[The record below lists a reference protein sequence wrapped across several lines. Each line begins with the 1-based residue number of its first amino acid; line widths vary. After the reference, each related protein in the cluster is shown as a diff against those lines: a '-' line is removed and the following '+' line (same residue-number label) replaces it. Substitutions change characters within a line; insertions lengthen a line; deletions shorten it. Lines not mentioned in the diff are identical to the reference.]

1 MSFPWVPAAATGIGS
16 LPGEDSR
23 EAARIL
29 VGELPDFLH
38 VPELPNRGPGSDCIG
53 RTGALLHAVGSDFGL
68 ETTADGWR
76 ITDGTS
82 RLMRR
87 AISWVGE
94 DLDALEEFG
103 QDYSGPLKTQIVGPW
118 TLAASIEL
126 AGGERL
132 LKDAGACRDLAGA
145 LAEAVR
151 THIADLRRRF
161 PMATILL
168 QVDEPGLNAVLDG
181 TIGSVSGLSRFE
193 PADPLV
199 VQDSL
204 REVLTAVPEVV
215 SGVHCCA
222 PQPPIRVMT
231 NAQAGFLSFDLTLAG
246 LDEDAI
252 GGAWESGVGIW
263 AGSVDP
269 FLRLEQRRVEAV
281 VSAPLRTLAHH
292 LGMEDLEHMASVV
305 ITPTCGCAG
314 AQWSQAR
321 AAYSACVRAGRVLR
335 QEEPGG

>member
-1 MSFPWVPAAATGIGS
+1 MSFPWEPAAATGIGS

-38 VPELPNRGPGSDCIG
+38 VPELPNRGPGGDCIG

-76 ITDGTS
+76 ITDGKS

-87 AISWVGE
+87 AISWIGE

-103 QDYSGPLKTQIVGPW
+103 QDYSGPLKTQIAGPW

-151 THIADLRRRF
+151 THVAELKSRF

-181 TIGSVSGLSRFE
+181 TIGSVSGLSRF
-193 PADPLV
+193 DPV
-199 VQDSL
+199 DPPVAQDAL

-222 PQPPIRVMT
+222 ARPPIRVIT
-231 NAQAGFLSFDLTLAG
+231 NANAGFVSFDLTLAG
-246 LDEDAI
+246 IDEDAI
-252 GGAWESGVGIW
+252 GEAWESGVGIW
-263 AGSVDP
+263 AGSVNPLAHIDA
-269 FLRLEQRRVEAV
+269 RKSDAM
-281 VSAPLRTLAHH
+281 VSAPMRTLAHH
-292 LGMEDLEHMASVV
+292 LGMEDAEHMASVV
-305 ITPTCGCAG
+305 ITPSCGCAG
-314 AQWSQAR
+314 ARWSQVR
-321 AAYSACVRAGRVLR
+321 SAYSACVRAGRVLR
-335 QEEPGG
+335 QEEPSG